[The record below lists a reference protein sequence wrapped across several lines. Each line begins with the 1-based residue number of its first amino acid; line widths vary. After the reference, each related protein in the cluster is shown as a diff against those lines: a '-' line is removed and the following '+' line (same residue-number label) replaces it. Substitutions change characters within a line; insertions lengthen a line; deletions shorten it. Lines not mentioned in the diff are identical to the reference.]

1 MIYFKVLH
9 FPPTVYNHVVQD
21 LKKDLV
27 LVLNKVC
34 TTLYIITIFFLNIMQ
49 KPGFIRDSIELSPLN
64 LCSWTFN

>member
-9 FPPTVYNHVVQD
+9 FPLTVYNHVVQD

-34 TTLYIITIFFLNIMQ
+34 TTLFIITILFFLILYNNQASSEI
-49 KPGFIRDSIELSPLN
+49 L
-64 LCSWTFN
+64 